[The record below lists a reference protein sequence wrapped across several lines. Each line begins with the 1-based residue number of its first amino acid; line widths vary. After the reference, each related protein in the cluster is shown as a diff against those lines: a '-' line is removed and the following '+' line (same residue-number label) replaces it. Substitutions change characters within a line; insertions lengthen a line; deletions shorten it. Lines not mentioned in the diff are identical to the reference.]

1 MITREEFESA
11 SDAGRRETSEHGAL
25 SVRYDEEA
33 DRVIIEL
40 PGDMLVVFPPDSVE
54 GLSKATVDDL
64 QSMEIT
70 PSGLGLHIERLDW
83 DASIP
88 GLMAERTGSKSWM
101 ASEMGKRGGAVRTIH
116 KSEAARLN
124 GRLGGRPRKRT

>member
-11 SDAGRRETSEHGAL
+11 SDAGRRETLEHGAL

-54 GLSKATVDDL
+54 GLAKATVADL
-64 QSMEIT
+64 QSMEI
-70 PSGLGLHIERLDW
+70 GVR
-83 DASIP
+83 ASH
-88 GLMAERTGSKSWM
+88 T
-101 ASEMGKRGGAVRTIH
+101 
-116 KSEAARLN
+116 ARHDTACP
-124 GRLGGRPRKRT
+124 RPV